1 MSSVNQIINFVDK
14 INVSNNKADVVVF
27 IKGKEK
33 NYFLVPENK
42 IPSDLALNIFTYIP
56 NESGLRED
64 YKKYLFKDDKVL
76 IIKNLTRKI
85 IESDLIPMSRR
96 VEIFD
101 NFDDVVCGLNFNIEK
116 VIRQFN
122 SRNIFNGVPMIYYRN
137 IGQSIISKKG
147 RDENLKSM
155 LGFILQNIPTT
166 KDLGLYIYNP
176 FVMHVLFSNI
186 DKATSFLQ
194 GNSSI
199 EKLKVIFTSLVLF
212 EGKLSGMID
221 FNMELLFGMEQF
233 NLLNKILGDNKSDL
247 NLLPVYS
254 EFNLVKL
261 KEKKEGV
268 KCTTIGIQKNV
279 SKDIEKIIGKLYKK
293 LDWKNCYFSGSTL
306 ARLVRTYSTGGNIFE
321 MLPNEDID
329 IFVMA
334 DSEYHCRK
342 FINKLKIGDTAFSNG
357 VCNIKYENRNFNFIR
372 SHSRMFFQSVCDFH
386 FGCARVIYN
395 PDTGI
400 RFTASAMI
408 SNMLSTNFVF
418 SKKRC
423 SDTEKIDNYLSYGY
437 SFVLNNSEL
446 ANFKS
451 KNEVET
457 FNIILK

>member
-14 INVSNNKADVVVF
+14 ISVSNNKADVVVF

-42 IPSDLALNIFTYIP
+42 IPSDLSLNIFTYIP
-56 NESGLRED
+56 SESGLSED
-64 YKKYLFKDDKVL
+64 YRKYLFKDDKVL
-76 IIKNLTRKI
+76 IIENLTRKI
-85 IESDLIPMSRR
+85 IESDLIPISRR

-137 IGQSIISKKG
+137 IAQSIISKKG

-155 LGFILQNIPTT
+155 LGFILQNIPAT
-166 KDLGLYIYNP
+166 KDLSLYIYNP
-176 FVMHVLFSNI
+176 FVMHILFTNI
-186 DKATSFLQ
+186 RKATSFLQ

-199 EKLKVIFTSLVLF
+199 ETLKVIFTSLVLF

-221 FNMELLFGMEQF
+221 FDMELLFGMEQF
-233 NLLNKILGDNKSDL
+233 NLLNKVLGDEKSNLD
-247 NLLPVYS
+247 LLPIYS

-261 KEKKEGV
+261 KEEQEEI
-268 KCTTIGIQKNV
+268 KCTTIRINKDAH
-279 SKDIEKIIGKLYKK
+279 KDIEKIIGKLYGK
-293 LDWKNCYFSGSTL
+293 LDWENCYFSGSTL
-306 ARLVRTYSTGGNIFE
+306 ARLVRTYSTGGSIFE

-342 FINKLKIGDTAFSNG
+342 LITKLKVGDGLFDNG
-357 VCNIKYENRNFNFIR
+357 VCSIRYENRNFNFIK
-372 SHSRMFFQSVCDFH
+372 SHPKMFFQSVCDFH

-395 PDTGI
+395 LKTGI
-400 RFTASAMI
+400 RFTASGMI
-408 SNMLSTNFVF
+408 SNILSTNFVF

-423 SDTEKIDNYLSYGY
+423 SDIEKIDNYLSYGY
-437 SFVLNNSEL
+437 SFVLNNVEL
-446 ANFKS
+446 ATFKS
-451 KNEVET
+451 KNEIET